1 MKRTA
6 AILLLALVALS
17 AFAEEKNRYA
27 DSLLHIVQ
35 TKRMTDLE
43 RAKLYADITESYCA
57 HDMPNTFKYGTM
69 GLEAALRCDDKALIF
84 RFYNYIGSTY
94 TYRCSYDTAKV
105 YLDLQ
110 VAAAESSGNKKLVQK
125 AWQAAG
131 NFYARQGQFILAVE
145 SYLNILKYFDGD
157 ESSRDYIIAHG
168 NIGECYRRMGN
179 PKRALHYLERE
190 RVLAEQYG
198 EPTGIG
204 QS

>member
-94 TYRCSYDTAKV
+94 TYRCS
-105 YLDLQ
+105 
-110 VAAAESSGNKKLVQK
+110 
-125 AWQAAG
+125 
-131 NFYARQGQFILAVE
+131 
-145 SYLNILKYFDGD
+145 
-157 ESSRDYIIAHG
+157 
-168 NIGECYRRMGN
+168 
-179 PKRALHYLERE
+179 
-190 RVLAEQYG
+190 
-198 EPTGIG
+198 
-204 QS
+204 